1 VASDSEIITRHLVFV
16 SAMNYLTKEDILD
29 LHIYV
34 VTTYGGLMGIA
45 SQDRLNT
52 ALNAPQ
58 QAMFGADLYPDLAS
72 KAAALLYMLIKS
84 RPFIGANEGT
94 GLLALL
100 RFLHI
105 NGARLR
111 EEISSSELF
120 WLIKSLNHSDM
131 DKERLEEWLREN
143 CEVVE
148 ERV

>member
-1 VASDSEIITRHLVFV
+1 
-16 SAMNYLTKEDILD
+16 MNYITKEDILD
-29 LHIYV
+29 LHMFV

-45 SQDRLNT
+45 SQDRLQT
-52 ALNAPQ
+52 ALSAPKQ
-58 QAMFGADLYPDLAS
+58 TMFGSDLYPDIES

-84 RPFIGANEGT
+84 RPFVGANEGT
-94 GLLALL
+94 ALLALL

-105 NGARLR
+105 NGVRLR

-120 WLIKSLNHSDM
+120 WLVKALNHSDM
-131 DKERLEEWLREN
+131 DKERLEEWVREN